1 MFQKNNSSN
10 EINTIIGKNSYFK
23 GVFSLKGALKVEGCY
38 EGENLSVDSIFVTA
52 SGKVKSNIKAS
63 TVVVEGL
70 IIGNIEAKNR
80 VMLMPTSR
88 ILGEIRTPELIIQNG
103 AILEGLCVIA
113 PSTATNPKEGIFA
126 LYNANDGSVKNDS
139 VVKNND

>member
-10 EINTIIGKNSYFK
+10 EINTIIGKNSCFK

-38 EGENLSVDSIFVTA
+38 EGENLSVESIFVTA
-52 SGKVKSNIKAS
+52 SGKVKSNIKAN
-63 TVVVEGL
+63 TVVAEGI

-88 ILGEIRTPELIIQNG
+88 ILGEIKTPELIIQNG

-113 PSTATNPKEGIFA
+113 PTATTNPKDGIFA
-126 LYNANDGSVKNDS
+126 LYNGNNNNSG

>member
-23 GVFSLKGALKVEGCY
+23 GVFSIKGGLKVEGCY
-38 EGENLSVDSIFVTA
+38 EGENLNVESVFITTT
-52 SGKVKSNIKAS
+52 GKIKSNIKAG
-63 TVVVEGL
+63 TVVVEGI

-103 AILEGLCVIA
+103 AIVEGLCVIA
-113 PSTATNPKEGIFA
+113 PSTGTNPREGIFA
-126 LYNANDGSVKNDS
+126 LYNGVNDTKKSN
-139 VVKNND
+139 